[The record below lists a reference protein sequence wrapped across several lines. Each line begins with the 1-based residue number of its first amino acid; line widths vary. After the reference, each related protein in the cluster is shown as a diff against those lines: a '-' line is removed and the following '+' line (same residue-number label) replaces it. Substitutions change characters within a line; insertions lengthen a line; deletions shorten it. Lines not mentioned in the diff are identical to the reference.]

1 MENLNTLDAVSDPY
15 IIMDVPAP
23 SPDDTICLSLE
34 NTIRA
39 QCSLSPLAFFFYMYF
54 VISKPR
60 KSFLFPG
67 TEFCEATDLPYEFYV
82 DAFTEL
88 LNDHYLVPTEID
100 PNIFYFHDS
109 PAASPDAQDNAHA
122 QQMPWDDDV
131 W

>member
-1 MENLNTLDAVSDPY
+1 
-15 IIMDVPAP
+15 MDVPAP
-23 SPDDTICLSLE
+23 SPDDTICLGFE

-54 VISKPR
+54 VISKPW
-60 KSFLFPG
+60 KSLLFPE

-82 DAFTEL
+82 DALTEL
-88 LNDHYLVPTEID
+88 LNDHYFTPTEIG

-109 PAASPDAQDNAHA
+109 PVASTDVQCADQTD
-122 QQMPWDDDV
+122 QFSWDDDDV